1 MADLY
6 DLLKERLLDTS
17 RLAILGTGSFQKAD
31 DAAGVMITEKLKE
44 RLDNDKFDKL
54 GIYTG
59 ECAPEN
65 FTGEIKKFK
74 PSHMIIIDAADT
86 REEPGSVTFIEP
98 DAIGGVSF
106 STHILPLKIIIEYLI
121 METGCHM
128 TVIGIQ
134 PYDITYGGEVTLAV
148 LEAVEDTVDI
158 IARLINELSLAD

>member
-6 DLLKERLLDTS
+6 DLLKERLSNTS
-17 RLAILGTGSFQKAD
+17 KLAILGAGSFQKGD
-31 DAAGVMITEKLKE
+31 DASGVMITEKLKE
-44 RLDNDKFDKL
+44 RFGNDKFDKL
-54 GIYTG
+54 CIYTG

-65 FTGEIKKFK
+65 YTGEIKKFN
-74 PSHMIIIDAADT
+74 PSHVIMIDAANI
-86 REEPGSVTFIEP
+86 REEPGSVAFIEP

-134 PYDITYGGEVTLAV
+134 PLNIEYGGEVTLAV
-148 LEAVEDTVDI
+148 LEAVEDTVEVI
-158 IARLINELSLAD
+158 ERLIKEFNLV

>member
-6 DLLKERLLDTS
+6 DLLKERLSNTS
-17 RLAILGTGSFQKAD
+17 KLAILGAGSFQKAD

-134 PYDITYGGEVTLAV
+134 PYDITYGGEVTPKVAD
-148 LEAVEDTVDI
+148 AVEDTVDVI
-158 IARLINELSLAD
+158 ERLINELGLTE